1 MRQTALFLFFTL
13 AAYSQKPELAIV
25 EKKAGKV
32 GFYTAAGQR
41 VGEVKVG
48 SFPHEL
54 AWTPDRKHL
63 YVTDNGLLW
72 MTDPGE
78 GTNSISIVDP
88 YRMTKVGII
97 DLGQY
102 RRPHGLDVDR
112 TGRIVVTIENPFG
125 MLTIDGAARKVLR
138 KYDVK
143 GENPHMVIYG
153 PDARTAWVSNSTSGN
168 VAVVDL
174 ASGAVQTIATGK
186 RTQGAVMT
194 RDGKR
199 MYVTNSASQTISA
212 NDTATRKV
220 VGEIKVSQPGAA
232 RIAMTPDEK
241 TLVYNLQQWGGAAIA
256 DIASMKEIAA
266 IKIPGKP
273 LSAGLSRDGKVMF
286 LGLQDEDKI
295 AVVSVTE
302 RKLVQVFETPK
313 NAGPDTIF
321 DLR

>member
-1 MRQTALFLFFTL
+1 MKNAALFLLFALGAF
-13 AAYSQKPELAIV
+13 AQNPDLAIV

-32 GFYTAAGQR
+32 GFYTADGRR

-88 YRMTKVGII
+88 YRMTKVGVI
-97 DLGQY
+97 DLGPY

-125 MLTIDGAARKVLR
+125 MLTVDGPARKVLR

-153 PDARTAWVSNSTSGN
+153 PGAKTAWVSNSTTGN
-168 VAVVDL
+168 MAVVDL
-174 ASGAVQTIATGK
+174 ATGAVETIATGK

-199 MYVTNSASQTISA
+199 IYVTNSASQTISA
-212 NDTATRKV
+212 IDTASRKV

-232 RIAMTPDEK
+232 RIAITPDEK

-256 DIASMKEIAA
+256 DVATMKEIAA

-273 LSAGLSRDGKVMF
+273 LSAGLSRDGKTMY

-295 AVVSVTE
+295 AVVSVGE
-302 RKLVQVFETPK
+302 RKLVHVFATPK
-313 NAGPDTIF
+313 GAGPDTIF